1 MHLAEGT
8 LPLAHAAAWT
18 AVAIPLLSWSLAG
31 ERRATLDAPRS
42 PLVAG
47 ATSLLF
53 AATLLPLPVPVVGAT
68 SHVCLTPVLA
78 LLLGPRRLV
87 WPTFFVLLL
96 QALFFA
102 HGGLTTL
109 GANTV
114 TLGVV
119 GPLVAVL
126 LAAIGRALG
135 LPPLWVVGGVCG
147 LADLAVYLM
156 DAGILAAALPTP
168 SPSRTFGLVAAGFA
182 PVQLPLAVLEGMFSL
197 GLVRTLQRRRPD
209 LLPAWL
215 EPNARAGGSGGA
227 PLVSL
232 GLALVLAGTSGGCG
246 YEGIDGT
253 VFGAVAPQA
262 GLAPTAP
269 LLDASEGEVGLAM
282 TILVLFTFGFAAGR
296 SYERVLGGSHAP
308 PR

>member
-31 ERRATLDAPRS
+31 ERRVTQDAPRS

-119 GPLVAVL
+119 GPLAAL
-126 LAAIGRALG
+126 ILAAIGRALG
-135 LPPLWVVGGVCG
+135 LPPLWAVGVACG
-147 LADLAVYLM
+147 LAELAVYVM

-168 SPSRTFGLVAAGFA
+168 SPVRTFGLVAAGFA
-182 PVQLPLAVLEGMFSL
+182 PVQVPLAVLEGVVSF

-215 EPNARAGGSGGA
+215 QPHTHAGGAGGA
-227 PLVSL
+227 QLVTL
-232 GLALVLAGTSGGCG
+232 GLLFLAAGMSSGCG

-253 VFGAVAPQA
+253 VFGAIATEA

-269 LLDASEGEVGLAM
+269 LLDGSEGEVGLAM

-296 SYERVLGGSHAP
+296 SYERVLGGAHAP